1 MRAGP
6 LSPLDVTT
14 GRGERLA
21 RMRGGATMPLRSSS
35 LSQPL

>member
-1 MRAGP
+1 MHAGP
-6 LSPLDVTT
+6 LSSLDVVR

-35 LSQPL
+35 LPQPL